1 MYKVEW
7 IGKLGPYGWVLDYIY
22 YRNKIDSWIG
32 RLSDGS
38 LTDEQI
44 PVVKKYVGELIKDE
58 KEHIKL
64 VSKFKSIEQKILRL
78 KYIDGLTLDE
88 VADRL
93 KTSRGHIANIHA
105 EIMKPFNLLEGME
118 EQFRLFKQGT
128 KRRKK

>member
-1 MYKVEW
+1 MYKIEW
-7 IGKLGPYGWVLDYIY
+7 IGKLGPYGWVVDFIY

-38 LTDEQI
+38 LTNEQI

-58 KEHIKL
+58 KEHIKM
-64 VSKFKSIEQKILRL
+64 VSKFKSIEQKILKL
-78 KYIDGLTLDE
+78 KYIDGLTLE
-88 VADRL
+88 QAADRL
-93 KTSRGHIANIHA
+93 KLSRGHVLKIHS